1 MSRSPH
7 QPTERQR
14 QMVQIAK
21 AAGLTDDQVSGLI
34 GIDLKTLRK
43 HYRSEL
49 DNANSRAIAAVAAN
63 LYKRATSDAKEAV
76 PAAIFWLK
84 TRGGWRERDE
94 EERADQQIQSIKI
107 EVIGGAGKD
116 NSDTAA
122 S

>member
-7 QPTERQR
+7 QPTEKQR

-94 EERADQQIQSIKI
+94 EERTDQQIQSIKI

-116 NSDTAA
+116 NGDATAV
-122 S
+122 

>member
-1 MSRSPH
+1 MSRTPH
-7 QPTERQR
+7 QPTEKQR

-84 TRGGWRERDE
+84 TRGGWREVE
-94 EERADQQIQSIKI
+94 QQPQASSSIDI
-107 EVIGGAGKD
+107 RIVD
-116 NSDTAA
+116 A
-122 S
+122 STD